1 MNRKTMWVWVLAIV
15 SAIGVEAAAAKFNSK
30 LMDRDLRIMERI
42 LGEILGHRTIRYDLE
57 HVMEHLC
64 DLFESKPNGQE
75 AST

>member
-1 MNRKTMWVWVLAIV
+1 MARTLVTSKELA
-15 SAIGVEAAAAKFNSK
+15 EALKVHIRTVQEWGMTGK
-30 LMDRDLRIMERI
+30 IPRV
-42 LGEILGHRTIRYDLE
+42 ILGHRTIRYDLE